1 MPEKKYY
8 LSFPST
14 HQLFYFAEL
23 LQKHKITRNL
33 IPALPGM
40 TGSCSTVIEIGSG
53 EIGRVKSLI
62 AAENQTGCEW
72 FKPLKV
78 SKKLAKKLLTIHQN

>member
-23 LQKHKITRNL
+23 LQKHKIKRNL

-40 TGSCSTVIEIGSG
+40 AGSCSTLIEIVSG
-53 EIGRVKSLI
+53 EISRVKALL
-62 AAENQTGCEW
+62 AAENQRTQGKIW
-72 FKPLKV
+72 FR
-78 SKKLAKKLLTIHQN
+78 